1 MPAAK
6 VGDINIYYE
15 THGEG
20 EAVVFIMGFGHPSG
34 KWFRQIPVFSREYR
48 VVAFDNRGTGRSDKP
63 DIPYTMEMMVG
74 DIAGLLEAID
84 IDAAHIYGVS
94 MGGNIA
100 QHFALGYPE
109 RVISLVLG
117 CTGCGGTHGIAG
129 DPEVMQ
135 RIFDPE
141 RMRRL
146 SDPERMQ
153 RLTLEEA
160 VREFTE
166 GLAVMVS
173 QEFIDNN
180 PDIIE
185 QWVADTLEH
194 NTPLHGLARQG
205 QALAGHDTYDRL
217 PEIEAPTLVI
227 AGDADKLV
235 PVGNS
240 KLLADRIPNAELV
253 ILEKMGHLFIL
264 EASDE
269 SNRII
274 MDFLKRHPRAGG
286 S

>member
-1 MPAAK
+1 MPTVK

-20 EAVVFIMGFGHPSG
+20 EAVVLIMGFAHPSG

-63 DIPYTMEMMVG
+63 DIPYTMEMMTG
-74 DIAGLLEAID
+74 DIAGLLEVID
-84 IDAAHIYGVS
+84 INAAHIYGIS
-94 MGGNIA
+94 MGGVIA
-100 QHFALGYPE
+100 QHFALHYPE

-129 DPEVMQ
+129 DPEVTA
-135 RIFDPE
+135 RLFDFE
-141 RMRRL
+141 RMK
-146 SDPERMQ
+146 

-160 VREFTE
+160 VRE
-166 GLAVMVS
+166 GLPLMVS

-185 QWVADTLEH
+185 QWIADSAEYV
-194 NTPLHGLARQG
+194 TPLHGMRRQG
-205 QALAGHDTYDRL
+205 QAMAGHDTYDRL

-227 AGDADKLV
+227 HGEADRLA
-235 PVGNS
+235 PVENGRI
-240 KLLADRIPNAELV
+240 LASRIPNAELV
-253 ILEKMGHLFIL
+253 ILEKTGHLFIL
-264 EASDE
+264 EAADE

-274 MDFLKRHPRAGG
+274 MDFLRRHRRSG
-286 S
+286 